1 MRERQNAKSLGAV
14 HTHTHT
20 NSYQMEKFGHSKML
34 CRQSRFVGQSGELCL
49 GKTER
54 VFRTQKLEKTGKT
67 FNIKRVVS
75 PVIKLGYLEMTQA
88 F

>member
-1 MRERQNAKSLGAV
+1 MSTKQICWTVWRER
-14 HTHTHT
+14 
-20 NSYQMEKFGHSKML
+20 
-34 CRQSRFVGQSGELCL
+34 ELCL

-54 VFRTQKLEKTGKT
+54 VFRAQKLEKIGKR